1 MKTII
6 MLTLLLSLNVQ
17 AQDPK
22 KEEKKE
28 TMDYGDKQLMKR
40 DTCRKPIEYLQ
51 TRYPDVKK
59 EDLEK
64 MKAKCE
70 Y

>member
-6 MLTLLLSLNVQ
+6 LLSLLLSLN
-17 AQDPK
+17 ALAEDPK